1 MSVTTKIHIIED
13 HVIEHLTRLR
23 GFGDLCEDEGKR
35 GHQMGAQNE
44 HRSKALRDH
53 TEKAKAHAQ
62 WESMNKNEDIQK
74 RKEDVNKT
82 VARKRILNVGVEN
95 AKKRK
100 MVRDDKR
107 NGLLGLNLVATKLE
121 TLREQKEAL
130 YMEKGEV
137 RINIFDKDFV
147 IE

>member
-1 MSVTTKIHIIED
+1 MTFVKTKANV
-13 HVIEHLTRLR
+13 VIKWVHKTNTGRKPYVITR
-23 GFGDLCEDEGKR
+23 K
-35 GHQMGAQNE
+35 
-44 HRSKALRDH
+44 
-53 TEKAKAHAQ
+53 KAKAHAQ
-62 WESMNKNEDIQK
+62 WESMNKNEDVQK

-137 RINIFDKDFV
+137 RTNIFDKDFV